1 MPLPLV
7 SLIVPTLNRLELLA
21 QTLSSVSAQDYG
33 NLELIISDNASTD
46 ATGAFLAQLRND
58 RLTVLTRS
66 FTLPMEANV
75 TDAVQHARG
84 KYMLLLSDDDLISN
98 TYVSTMVAAFEAD
111 DAIQVGLGRRV
122 LIDGASQILH
132 QAEPLSAG
140 AQVEAAEPWLT
151 RYFASPTAHTQ
162 INTVFSTFY
171 RRSAWLDA
179 GGQPTLSGS
188 YFSDTIPF
196 VGVLNRASKVF
207 YAPEAVFLYRLHQN
221 QESHQATAAAKQAYA
236 GMFQFFE
243 QLKPKLGDLAHS
255 DALKSALIRYVLMM
269 FFNACGPFA
278 TEQKISAPDLYGF
291 FWDALSRPSPPEA
304 GAAGPPDLAR
314 MRPADPAVA

>member
-1 MPLPLV
+1 MSLPLV

-21 QTLSSVSAQDYG
+21 QTLSSVSTQDYG

-46 ATGAFLAQLRND
+46 ATGSFLGQLRND

-98 TYVSTMVAAFEAD
+98 TYISTMVAAFEAD
-111 DAIQVGLGRRV
+111 DAVQVGLGRRV

-132 QAEPLSAG
+132 QAEPLSAK
-140 AQVEAAEPWLT
+140 AQIEAAESWLT

-171 RRSAWLDA
+171 RRAAWLDA

-207 YAPEAVFLYRLHQN
+207 YSPEAVFLYRVHAN
-221 QESHQATAAAKQAYA
+221 QESHQATSAAKQAYA

-255 DALKSALIRYVLMM
+255 DPLKSALIRYVLMM

-278 TEQKISAPDLYGF
+278 KEQKISAPDLYGF
-291 FWDALSRPSPPEA
+291 FWNALSRPSPSET
-304 GAAGPPDLAR
+304 GAAGTGDRAR

>member
-1 MPLPLV
+1 M
-7 SLIVPTLNRLELLA
+7 
-21 QTLSSVSAQDYG
+21 
-33 NLELIISDNASTD
+33 
-46 ATGAFLAQLRND
+46 
-58 RLTVLTRS
+58 
-66 FTLPMEANV
+66 
-75 TDAVQHARG
+75 
-84 KYMLLLSDDDLISN
+84 
-98 TYVSTMVAAFEAD
+98 
-111 DAIQVGLGRRV
+111 
-122 LIDGASQILH
+122 
-132 QAEPLSAG
+132 
-140 AQVEAAEPWLT
+140 
-151 RYFASPTAHTQ
+151 
-162 INTVFSTFY
+162 
-171 RRSAWLDA
+171 
-179 GGQPTLSGS
+179 
-188 YFSDTIPF
+188 
-196 VGVLNRASKVF
+196 F